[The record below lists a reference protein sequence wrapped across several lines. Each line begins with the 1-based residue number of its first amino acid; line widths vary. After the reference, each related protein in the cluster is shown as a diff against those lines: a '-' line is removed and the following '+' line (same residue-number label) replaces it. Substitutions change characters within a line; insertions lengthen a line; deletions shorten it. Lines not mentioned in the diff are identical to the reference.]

1 MSQEQDNFLLYL
13 VGGIFA
19 LMIPL
24 IIGAKI
30 YDTVYPPEGAVSQSS
45 DDFTIKYVGRERLKS
60 SLKDPGSLEIISEE
74 VVDLPNG
81 GHGYRATFR
90 AKNSFGGY
98 VTQEFYT
105 E

>member
-1 MSQEQDNFLLYL
+1 MSNQNQSN
-13 VGGIFA
+13 GPWGA
-19 LMIPL
+19 
-24 IIGAKI
+24 IIG
-30 YDTVYPPEGAVSQSS
+30 GALCLLIVLALLNPGPQVSEEFSL
-45 DDFTIKYVGRERLKS
+45 KYVGRERLKS
-60 SLKDPGSLEIISEE
+60 GLKDPSSLEIISEE